1 MTKENRSALQ
11 KRLKGILLSFL
22 VFSRLFRLG
31 VGVRGSGGGGG
42 IYKGLH
48 VQCCEIA
55 DAGLG

>member
-31 VGVRGSGGGGG
+31 VGVRGGGGG